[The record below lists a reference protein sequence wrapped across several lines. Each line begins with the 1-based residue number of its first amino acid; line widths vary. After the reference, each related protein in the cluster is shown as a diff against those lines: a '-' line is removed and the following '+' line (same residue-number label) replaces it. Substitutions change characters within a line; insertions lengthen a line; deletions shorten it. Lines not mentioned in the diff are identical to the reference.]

1 MRTSLLT
8 FALILF
14 LSIRESQSFGGGAP
28 ANPTVCSSMTP
39 EHHTNPQT
47 SPCPYIIEVEKT
59 EVIGGQP
66 LQIRLRSADRRTPFK
81 GFLVMGQK
89 YTDAVNSADI
99 PEGKLEFSASKES
112 RSIAKLVRCGGKPDS
127 SMTHK
132 NSQNKNEVTFLWT
145 PPNEDGDYL
154 IV

>member
-66 LQIRLRSADRRTPFK
+66 LQITLRSADRTTPFK

-89 YTDAVNSADI
+89 YKDDMNNADA
-99 PEGKLEFSASKES
+99 PEGKVGFSASADSNTNTKV
-112 RSIAKLVRCGGKPDS
+112 LTCGGKTDS
-127 SMTHK
+127 SMTHT
-132 NSQNKNEVTFLWT
+132 NSQPKNEVALEWIA
-145 PPNEDGDYL
+145 PNEDGDYL